1 MRYDQIKKEVGT
13 DELRQY
19 LRQAAIA
26 RAIVGA
32 LLVVGI
38 ALMALSSLP
47 SETERLAATSAQAKT
62 R

>member
-1 MRYDQIKKEVGT
+1 MRYDRIRKEVRT

-19 LRQAAIA
+19 LRHAAIA
-26 RAIVGA
+26 RALVGA

-38 ALMALSSLP
+38 AFMALSSLP
-47 SETERLAATSAQAKT
+47 SETERLAATSSQAKA